1 MGMGRG
7 AEEIRVEAGRLHLYP
22 AIHHASALRERGG
35 AAHHDEQPHGQGDG
49 IRLVRSGGARSELRT
64 RSEIMSVC
72 GGTCGVA
79 ALVALLSALPAR
91 AEGPAEFYKGKNVEL
106 YVGYSVGGAYD
117 LYTRVLARHLG
128 KHIPGNPTIVP
139 KNLEGAGSLRLA
151 NWLYNVG
158 AKDGTVIGTIGRGT
172 AFDPLLGSKG
182 AQFRA
187 DKFTW
192 IGSANNEV
200 SVCVAWKT
208 SGITDFEDTLSRE
221 LIVGGLGQ
229 AADTD
234 QFPRILNGVLGT
246 KFRIVTGYPGGNDV
260 TLAMERGEV
269 KGRCGWSWSSVL
281 STHKRWIED
290 KSITVLVQ
298 LSLNKHPDLPDVPLV
313 MDFAKTEDQQQM
325 FKLIF
330 ARQVMGRPYLAP
342 PDVPNDRAEAL
353 RKAFMDTMKDN
364 EFLADAEKSQ
374 LEINPVDGAEVE
386 KLVKELYQ
394 TPKPLADKA
403 AQFIR
408 H

>member
-1 MGMGRG
+1 M
-7 AEEIRVEAGRLHLYP
+7 
-22 AIHHASALRERGG
+22 
-35 AAHHDEQPHGQGDG
+35 
-49 IRLVRSGGARSELRT
+49 
-64 RSEIMSVC
+64 
-72 GGTCGVA
+72 
-79 ALVALLSALPAR
+79 
-91 AEGPAEFYKGKNVEL
+91 
-106 YVGYSVGGAYD
+106 
-117 LYTRVLARHLG
+117 
-128 KHIPGNPTIVP
+128 
-139 KNLEGAGSLRLA
+139 EGAGSLRLA

-158 AKDGTVIGTIGRGT
+158 AKDGTVLATIGRGT

-208 SGITDFEDTLSRE
+208 SGITRLEDALSKE
-221 LIVGGLGQ
+221 LIVGGTGQ

-234 QFPRILNGVLGT
+234 QFPRILNGALGT
-246 KFRIVTGYPGGNDV
+246 KFKIVTGYPGGNDV

-281 STHKRWIED
+281 STHKRWLDD
-290 KSITVLVQ
+290 KSIIVLVQ
-298 LSLNKHPDLPDVPLV
+298 LSLNKHPDLPDVPLI

-342 PDVPNDRAEAL
+342 PDVPKDRADAL
-353 RKAFMDTMKDN
+353 RKAFMDTMQDK

-374 LEINPVDGAEVE
+374 LEITPVNGAEVE

-394 TPKPLADKA
+394 TPKALADKA
-403 AQFIR
+403 AEFIR

>member
-1 MGMGRG
+1 M
-7 AEEIRVEAGRLHLYP
+7 RV
-22 AIHHASALRERGG
+22 
-35 AAHHDEQPHGQGDG
+35 
-49 IRLVRSGGARSELRT
+49 
-64 RSEIMSVC
+64 
-72 GGTCGVA
+72 GTWAWRVA
-79 ALVALLSALPAR
+79 AALLTFAPMSLAQPA
-91 AEGPAEFYKGKNVEL
+91 AYAQSPAEFYKGRNVEL

-117 LYTRVLARHLG
+117 LYARVLARHLG
-128 KHIPGNPTIVP
+128 KHIPGSPTIIP
-139 KNLEGAGSLRLA
+139 KNMEGAGSLRLA

-158 AKDGTVIGTIGRGT
+158 AKDGTVLATIGRGT

-192 IGSANNEV
+192 IGSTNNEV

-208 SGITDFEDTLSRE
+208 SGIIGFEDTLSKE
-221 LIVGGLGQ
+221 LIVGGTGQ

-290 KSITVLVQ
+290 KSISVLVQ

-342 PDVPNDRAEAL
+342 PDVPKDRAEAL
-353 RKAFMDTMKDN
+353 RKAFMDTMKDS

-403 AQFIR
+403 AQLIR